1 MSDMAFPVVNVGPE
15 SWHLVGLRYDGVID
29 QSKRRAAMAKNQPS
43 TKRDVGG
50 QPDKSKDKGE
60 KGAAAKGQGKA
71 PAAGAKGAKGSGGK
85 K

>member
-1 MSDMAFPVVNVGPE
+1 
-15 SWHLVGLRYDGVID
+15 
-29 QSKRRAAMAKNQPS
+29 MAKNQPS

-50 QPDKSKDKGE
+50 QPDKGKDKGE